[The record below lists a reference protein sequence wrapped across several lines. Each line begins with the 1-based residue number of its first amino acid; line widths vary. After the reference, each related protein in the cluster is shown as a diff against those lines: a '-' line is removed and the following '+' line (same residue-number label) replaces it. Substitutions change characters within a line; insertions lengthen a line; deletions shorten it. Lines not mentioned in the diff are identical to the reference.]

1 MALRPLLYV
10 ALSCRTM
17 FSLDHKIPPPVIA
30 LLCAVFAWFL
40 AWATPGFSYLAP
52 ARIPI
57 VALLVLAGLALDI
70 SGLLAFRKAKTTF
83 NPLAPER
90 SKSIVQTG
98 LYRFTRNPMYLGM
111 VLELLGLCVYFANP
125 FTVVAVIVFVAY
137 ITRFQ
142 IIPEERLLLA
152 KFGDTYAQYTQSVR
166 RWL

>member
-1 MALRPLLYV
+1 MI
-10 ALSCRTM
+10 
-17 FSLDHKIPPPVIA
+17 SLDHKIPPPVIA
-30 LLCAVFAWFL
+30 LACAALAWLL
-40 AWATPGFSYLAP
+40 AWATPGFVCDIS
-52 ARIPI
+52 ARILM
-57 VALLVLAGLALDI
+57 VVMFVTAGLTLDI
-70 SGLLAFRKAKTTF
+70 SALLAFRKAKTTF

-111 VLELLGLCVYFANP
+111 VLNLLGLCVYFANP
-125 FTVVAVIVFVAY
+125 LTVVGVIAFVAY

-152 KFGDTYAQYTQSVR
+152 KFGDAYAQYTKSVR